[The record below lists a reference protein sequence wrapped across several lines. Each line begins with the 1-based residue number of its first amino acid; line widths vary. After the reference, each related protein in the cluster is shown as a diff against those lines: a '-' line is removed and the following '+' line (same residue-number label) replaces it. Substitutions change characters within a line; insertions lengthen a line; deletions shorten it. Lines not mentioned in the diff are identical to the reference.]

1 MIYLDYSATTPV
13 EESVLNSFV
22 ETTKKMIGNPNS
34 LHKLGT
40 DAKALIDAATK
51 QIASIL
57 GVKKEEIIYTSGASE
72 ANNTAIKGICL
83 KYQNR
88 GKHIITTRLE
98 HSSVI
103 EPLNYLKSLGFE
115 IEYVNLTEDGKV
127 DLDDLKKKLRDDTIL
142 VTITSINSELGIREP
157 IDEIGKLLKDYPKV
171 FFHSDITQSIGK
183 EKINLENVDLASL
196 SAQKF
201 YGMKGIGALIKKENI
216 VIEPLIHGGKSTTKD
231 RSGTPATPLI
241 VSMAKALRLASENL
255 EEKEKKV
262 KELNE
267 YLRGELE
274 KASITINSPKDAI
287 PNILNISIENIKPET
302 ILHALEE
309 KDIYIST
316 KTACSSNK
324 NISDAVLALTK
335 SEEKA
340 SHSLRISI
348 SYKTT
353 KEELETFIK
362 ELVKIRNELSKL
374 YVKKD

>member
-115 IEYVNLTEDGKV
+115 IEYVNLTEEGKV

-142 VTITSINSELGIREP
+142 VTITSMNSELGIREP

-353 KEELETFIK
+353 KEELETFVK

>member
-103 EPLNYLKSLGFE
+103 EPLNYLKNLGFE

-142 VTITSINSELGIREP
+142 VTITSMNSELGIREP

-274 KASITINSPKDAI
+274 KVSITINSPKDAI

-309 KDIYIST
+309 KEIYIST

-353 KEELETFIK
+353 KEELETFVK

>member
-22 ETTKKMIGNPNS
+22 ETTKKTIGNPNS

-103 EPLNYLKSLGFE
+103 EPLNYLKNLGFE

-142 VTITSINSELGIREP
+142 VTITSMNSELGIREP

-274 KASITINSPKDAI
+274 KVSITINSPKDAI

-309 KDIYIST
+309 KEIYIST

-353 KEELETFIK
+353 KEELETFVK

>member
-142 VTITSINSELGIREP
+142 VTITSMNSELGIREP

-201 YGMKGIGALIKKENI
+201 YGIKGIGALIKKENI

-255 EEKEKKV
+255 EEKEEKV

-353 KEELETFIK
+353 KEELETFVK

>member
-22 ETTKKMIGNPNS
+22 ETTKKKIGNPNS

-103 EPLNYLKSLGFE
+103 EPLNYLKNLGFE

-142 VTITSINSELGIREP
+142 VTITSMNSELGIREP

-262 KELNE
+262 KELNK

-309 KDIYIST
+309 KEIYIST

-353 KEELETFIK
+353 KEELETFVK

>member
-103 EPLNYLKSLGFE
+103 EPLNYLKNLGFE

-142 VTITSINSELGIREP
+142 VTITSMNSELGIREP

-353 KEELETFIK
+353 KEELETFVK

>member
-142 VTITSINSELGIREP
+142 VTITSMNSELGIREP

-255 EEKEKKV
+255 EKKEKKV

-353 KEELETFIK
+353 KEELETFVK

>member
-115 IEYVNLTEDGKV
+115 IEYVNLTEEGKV

-142 VTITSINSELGIREP
+142 VTITSMNSELGIREP

-309 KDIYIST
+309 KEIYIST

-353 KEELETFIK
+353 KEELETFVK

>member
-1 MIYLDYSATTPV
+1 
-13 EESVLNSFV
+13 
-22 ETTKKMIGNPNS
+22 
-34 LHKLGT
+34 
-40 DAKALIDAATK
+40 
-51 QIASIL
+51 
-57 GVKKEEIIYTSGASE
+57 
-72 ANNTAIKGICL
+72 
-83 KYQNR
+83 
-88 GKHIITTRLE
+88 
-98 HSSVI
+98 
-103 EPLNYLKSLGFE
+103 
-115 IEYVNLTEDGKV
+115 
-127 DLDDLKKKLRDDTIL
+127 
-142 VTITSINSELGIREP
+142 
-157 IDEIGKLLKDYPKV
+157 
-171 FFHSDITQSIGK
+171 
-183 EKINLENVDLASL
+183 
-196 SAQKF
+196 
-201 YGMKGIGALIKKENI
+201 MKGIGALIKKENI

-309 KDIYIST
+309 KEIYIST

-353 KEELETFIK
+353 KEELETFVK

>member
-51 QIASIL
+51 QITSIL

-103 EPLNYLKSLGFE
+103 EPLNYLKNLGFE

-142 VTITSINSELGIREP
+142 VTITSMNSELGIREP

-267 YLRGELE
+267 YLRCELE

-353 KEELETFIK
+353 KEELETFVK

>member
-103 EPLNYLKSLGFE
+103 EPLNYLKNLGFE

-127 DLDDLKKKLRDDTIL
+127 DLDDLKKKKLYEIK
-142 VTITSINSELGIREP
+142 VTPSIPTREVGIV
-157 IDEIGKLLKDYPKV
+157 LL
-171 FFHSDITQSIGK
+171 
-183 EKINLENVDLASL
+183 
-196 SAQKF
+196 
-201 YGMKGIGALIKKENI
+201 
-216 VIEPLIHGGKSTTKD
+216 D
-231 RSGTPATPLI
+231 RS
-241 VSMAKALRLASENL
+241 
-255 EEKEKKV
+255 
-262 KELNE
+262 
-267 YLRGELE
+267 
-274 KASITINSPKDAI
+274 I
-287 PNILNISIENIKPET
+287 PNYS
-302 ILHALEE
+302 AL
-309 KDIYIST
+309 K
-316 KTACSSNK
+316 
-324 NISDAVLALTK
+324 
-335 SEEKA
+335 
-340 SHSLRISI
+340 
-348 SYKTT
+348 
-353 KEELETFIK
+353 
-362 ELVKIRNELSKL
+362 LVEIMTQKQS
-374 YVKKD
+374 

>member
-103 EPLNYLKSLGFE
+103 EPLNYLKNLGFE

-142 VTITSINSELGIREP
+142 VTITSMNSELGIREP

-353 KEELETFIK
+353 KEELETFVK

-374 YVKKD
+374 YGKKD

>member
-51 QIASIL
+51 QITSIL

-103 EPLNYLKSLGFE
+103 EPLNYLKNLGFE

-142 VTITSINSELGIREP
+142 VTITSMNSELGIREP

-267 YLRGELE
+267 YLRSELE

-309 KDIYIST
+309 KEIYIST

-353 KEELETFIK
+353 KEELETFVK

>member
-309 KDIYIST
+309 KEIYIST

-324 NISDAVLALTK
+324 NISDAVLTLTK

-353 KEELETFIK
+353 KEELETFVK

>member
-353 KEELETFIK
+353 KEELETFVK

>member
-40 DAKALIDAATK
+40 DAKTLIDAATK

-142 VTITSINSELGIREP
+142 VTITSMNSELGIREP

-353 KEELETFIK
+353 KEELETFVK

-374 YVKKD
+374 YGKKD

>member
-267 YLRGELE
+267 YLRCELE

-309 KDIYIST
+309 KEIYIST

-353 KEELETFIK
+353 KEELETFVK

-374 YVKKD
+374 YGKKD